1 MLITTRAIV
10 ISALKYG
17 EADLIVKCFTE
28 ISGLKTYLLRGV
40 LKSKKGKLKASLF
53 QPLTQLEI
61 VANHKDKGTL
71 ESMREAKILHPYR
84 TLHSN
89 ILKSTVVLFLAE
101 MLRNAVREEEENKQL
116 YHFLQESLNWFDSN
130 EQIANFHLLFLI
142 KLTRYLGF
150 YPDDSDMEH
159 EVFNLLDGTFQAVE
173 TNSYCISN
181 ENLDLLKLL
190 LGTNFDALGDI
201 RLNQNSRAK
210 FLIMLLE
217 YYELHLQGFKKPK
230 SLSVLNEI
238 FN

>member
-1 MLITTRAIV
+1 MLITTKAIV
-10 ISALKYG
+10 ISALKFG

-28 ISGLKTYLLRGV
+28 ISGLKSYLLRGI

-61 VANHKDKGTL
+61 NANHKDKGTL
-71 ESMREAKILHPYR
+71 ESMREARILHPYAS
-84 TLHSN
+84 LHSN

-101 MLRNAVREEEENKQL
+101 VLKNSVREEEENKSL
-116 YHFLQESLNWFDSN
+116 YRYLEESLTWFDTH
-130 EQIANFHLLFLI
+130 EQIANFHLLFLL

-150 YPDDSDMEH
+150 YPDNTDMGY

-173 TNSYCISN
+173 TNNYCITG

-190 LGTNFDALGDI
+190 LGTDFDALSGI
-201 RLNQNSRAK
+201 KLNQSGRAK
-210 FLIMLLE
+210 FLNMLLE
-217 YYELHLQGFKKPK
+217 YYALHLQGFNKPK